1 MQRWNSGPWVHFSG
15 CETNWGR
22 RKGVEVMTET
32 KSYGNDSLKPISFYY
47 FWLAVCIHVKTVYAQ
62 VNPDMKWFVCVD
74 TRRRSLILSRSM
86 LRVLM
91 MLVRYVFLPGL
102 IHSYHKI
109 FVWHMITF
117 DYLMCIQAFQ
127 IVLFYWLCR
136 WETIHL
142 GYFLSETTF
151 ISIVCQWWSPYYQ
164 WKYSNA
170 WILTICCIVTYP
182 IQRFLGISNW
192 VIPNVIFLLF
202 HLR

>member
-1 MQRWNSGPWVHFSG
+1 MFRLH
-15 CETNWGR
+15 
-22 RKGVEVMTET
+22 
-32 KSYGNDSLKPISFYY
+32 
-47 FWLAVCIHVKTVYAQ
+47 AQ

-109 FVWHMITF
+109 FVWTYDHIWLF
-117 DYLMCIQAFQ
+117 DVHSSIPHSVA
-127 IVLFYWLCR
+127 LCR

-170 WILTICCIVTYP
+170 WILTICCIVNYP
-182 IQRFLGISNW
+182 IQCFLGISNW
-192 VIPNVIFLLF
+192 VIPDLIFLLF
-202 HLR
+202 HLQ

>member
-1 MQRWNSGPWVHFSG
+1 MQWWNSRPWVHFSG

-74 TRRRSLILSRSM
+74 TRRRSFILSRSM

-109 FVWHMITF
+109 FVWTYDHIWLF
-117 DYLMCIQAFQ
+117 DVHSSIPHSVALLA
-127 IVLFYWLCR
+127 VPLRNNPPWLFSVRNYFYFNCLSVFD
-136 WETIHL
+136 HL
-142 GYFLSETTF
+142 IIGENTPMLEY
-151 ISIVCQWWSPYYQ
+151 
-164 WKYSNA
+164 
-170 WILTICCIVTYP
+170 
-182 IQRFLGISNW
+182 
-192 VIPNVIFLLF
+192 
-202 HLR
+202 